1 MRNIIQNHV
10 VSLLEKNI
18 RLDGRKFDEFR
29 KILIEYGISSKS
41 AEGSARVKIGNTE
54 VVAGVKF
61 AVGSPFPD
69 TPDDGAIIANVELL
83 PLSSPDFES
92 GPPGIQSIEYARAII
107 DRGLRESKA
116 IDLKKLCIKKGE
128 KIWMVMIDAY
138 SINNDGNLADALGLA
153 ALAAIKDAKFP
164 KYNEKTDTI
173 DYNERTSKGVDL
185 KELPIPITIIKIKDL
200 FIIDPM
206 LDEECASDARL
217 TVTSVADGR
226 ICALQKGGNTPLT
239 QEDVEKMVDLGIEKG
254 KELRKFFK

>member
-92 GPPGIQSIEYARAII
+92 GPPGIQSIEYARASI

-138 SINNDGNLADALGLA
+138 
-153 ALAAIKDAKFP
+153 
-164 KYNEKTDTI
+164 
-173 DYNERTSKGVDL
+173 
-185 KELPIPITIIKIKDL
+185 
-200 FIIDPM
+200 
-206 LDEECASDARL
+206 
-217 TVTSVADGR
+217 
-226 ICALQKGGNTPLT
+226 
-239 QEDVEKMVDLGIEKG
+239 
-254 KELRKFFK
+254 